1 MQYDTDGSGQI
12 EFPEF
17 CNMMSHKMNASDD
30 KEAVKKSEIYI
41 DDKVNQVTLAF
52 RALDKDGSG
61 TVETSEFKH
70 LMTHVGQCAFHHQTP
85 LNWIV

>member
-1 MQYDTDGSGQI
+1 
-12 EFPEF
+12 
-17 CNMMSHKMNASDD
+17 MSHKMNASDD
-30 KEAVKKSEIYI
+30 KEAVKKSAARTIN
-41 DDKVNQVTLAF
+41 DKVNQVTLAF

-70 LMTHVGQCAFHHQTP
+70 LMTHVGQCAFHHQPP